1 MQEAFEKLKGVD
13 IFSLKSYMEPTGFGS
28 FNGAWVLI
36 NELFVNFFFFI
47 LNAVVGFFSLLIRI
61 LENIDLYNAYKNY
74 VFTGANAI
82 WTGFVGTANGSV
94 SDQSLV
100 GMALLALAF
109 YLFYQYFF
117 SKGSFSRSLLHVC
130 LVILIGFGYFGT
142 ISGTSGGLYL
152 LDTINNISKNIT
164 TKISNIQVN
173 YDKENTIKIGESLSD
188 SYIAETS
195 YKAYLFVN
203 TGQENGYYV
212 NSQNGK
218 EEPFD
223 DSKVLGTSNSNGSF
237 NTVKNKDRL
246 KYLDELGNGANNDSE
261 KNRWVSAMPDF
272 IFIRMF
278 YVLFKI
284 IEAIVLA
291 IPVILI
297 QLLNIFSQILVLA
310 MILLFPIVLLVSFI
324 PRMQELIFGTLKIMF
339 GGIGFP
345 AITSLLTLLIFY
357 IEKIIETFI
366 TSGFD
371 NIIKTLPSL
380 LLFGLV
386 FKLIISVVSK
396 GVIYFLLWKYKAELI
411 QLMLGSKARV
421 IANDI
426 GNHVEHGAHRTKDIV
441 SYLPS
446 KSLVAAQNLG
456 NFTLAGA
463 GFGAGVVMN
472 SKSHFQ
478 QASSLLSSKADSEF
492 TDEQDKNLDQKQAS
506 DIPLDKYPN
515 NTSTIFENKN
525 KNESEKPKQIHSFE
539 GNIQTARN
547 QEYGDQEQSNDTLI
561 SNTSTPFKNRK
572 SNQEET
578 SNPGTIPTDNNSKPI
593 PSNNISPIQE
603 NKKMNRNKDFPN
615 ETHYN
620 DPDTEFET
628 LKQEWIS
635 PFKQYRIR
643 TLEKKLEDYK
653 EPQAMYKAQG
663 SNAFTKAYRKTMTLD
678 DKLKANIERRN
689 KLTERL
695 TQLRGG

>member
-61 LENIDLYNAYKNY
+61 LENIDFYNAYKNY

-82 WTGFVGTANGSV
+82 WSGFVGSNNGSV
-94 SDQSLV
+94 SEKSLV

-152 LDTINNISKNIT
+152 LDTINNISKDIT
-164 TKISNIQVN
+164 AKISNIKVN

-223 DSKVLGTSNSNGSF
+223 DSKVLGTSNNNGTF

-324 PRMQELIFGTLKIMF
+324 PRMQDLIFGTLKIMF

-386 FKLIISVVSK
+386 FKLIISDVSK

-426 GNHVEHGAHRTKDIV
+426 GNHVEQGAHKTKEIA

-472 SKSHFQ
+472 AKTHFQ
-478 QASSLLSSKADSEF
+478 QASSLLAGKANSEF
-492 TDEQDKNLDQKQAS
+492 IDEQDKNLDQKQES
-506 DIPLDKYPN
+506 DIPLEKYQN
-515 NTSTIFENKN
+515 NTPTIFEDERDKT
-525 KNESEKPKQIHSFE
+525 EQIHSFE
-539 GNIQTARN
+539 RNIQTARN
-547 QEYGDQEQSNDTLI
+547 QEYEYQEQTNDTLS

-572 SNQEET
+572 SNQQES
-578 SNPGTIPTDNNSKPI
+578 SNPRTIPTDNNSKPI
-593 PSNNISPIQE
+593 PSNNISTIQE
-603 NKKMNRNKDFPN
+603 NNKMDGNQDFPAG
-615 ETHYN
+615 THYN
-620 DPDTEFET
+620 DPETEFET

-643 TLEKKLEDYK
+643 SLEKKLEDYK

>member
-82 WTGFVGTANGSV
+82 WSGFVGTSNGSV
-94 SDQSLV
+94 SDKSLV

-152 LDTINNISKNIT
+152 LDTINNISKDIT

-203 TGQENGYYV
+203 TGQENGHYV

-223 DSKVLGTSNSNGSF
+223 DSKVLGTSNSNGNF
-237 NTVKNKDRL
+237 NTVKNKDRM

-324 PRMQELIFGTLKIMF
+324 PRMQDLIFGTLKIMF

-426 GNHVEHGAHRTKDIV
+426 GNHVEQGAHRTKEIA
-441 SYLPS
+441 SYLPN

-472 SKSHFQ
+472 TKSRFQ
-478 QASSLLSSKADSEF
+478 QASSLLSGKANSEF
-492 TDEQDKNLDQKQAS
+492 IDEQGKNLAQNQAS
-506 DIPLDKYPN
+506 DIPLENYPN
-515 NTSTIFENKN
+515 NTPTIFENKN
-525 KNESEKPKQIHSFE
+525 ESEKTKQIHYFE
-539 GNIQTARN
+539 RNIQTARN
-547 QEYGDQEQSNDTLI
+547 QEYGDQEQSNDTLR

-578 SNPGTIPTDNNSKPI
+578 SSPRTIPTDNNSRSI
-593 PSNNISPIQE
+593 SSNNISPFQE

-615 ETHYN
+615 EIHYN
-620 DPDTEFET
+620 NPETEFET

-643 TLEKKLEDYK
+643 SLEKKLEDYK

>member
-82 WTGFVGTANGSV
+82 WSGFVGSTNGNV
-94 SDQSLV
+94 SEKSLV

-152 LDTINNISKNIT
+152 LDTINNISKDIT

-203 TGQENGYYV
+203 TGQENGYYA

-218 EEPFD
+218 EELFD
-223 DSKVLGTSNSNGSF
+223 DSKVLGTSNSSGSF

-324 PRMQELIFGTLKIMF
+324 PRMQDLIFGTLKIMF

-426 GNHVEHGAHRTKDIV
+426 GNHVEQGAHKTKEIA

-472 SKSHFQ
+472 AKSQFQ
-478 QASSLLSSKADSEF
+478 QASSLLSGKANSEF
-492 TDEQDKNLDQKQAS
+492 IDEQDKNLYQKQES
-506 DIPLDKYPN
+506 DVPLEKYQN
-515 NTSTIFENKN
+515 NTPTIFED
-525 KNESEKPKQIHSFE
+525 ESDKPEQIHFFE
-539 GNIQTARN
+539 KNIQTAKN
-547 QEYGDQEQSNDTLI
+547 QEYEYQEQTNDTLS

-578 SNPGTIPTDNNSKPI
+578 SNPKTIPTNNNSKPI

-603 NKKMNRNKDFPN
+603 NKKIDGNQDFPAGS
-615 ETHYN
+615 HYN
-620 DPDTEFET
+620 DPETEFET

-643 TLEKKLEDYK
+643 SLEKKLEDYK

-663 SNAFTKAYRKTMTLD
+663 SNSFTKAYRKTMTLD

-695 TQLRGG
+695 TQLRGE

>member
-82 WTGFVGTANGSV
+82 WSGFVGSNNGSV
-94 SDQSLV
+94 SEKSLV

-152 LDTINNISKNIT
+152 LDTINNISKDIT
-164 TKISNIQVN
+164 TKISNIKVN

-218 EEPFD
+218 EEPFY
-223 DSKVLGTSNSNGSF
+223 DSKILGTSNNTGTF

-324 PRMQELIFGTLKIMF
+324 PRMQDLIFGTLKIMF

-426 GNHVEHGAHRTKDIV
+426 GKHVEQGAHKTKEIA

-472 SKSHFQ
+472 AKTHFQ
-478 QASSLLSSKADSEF
+478 QASSLLSGKANSEF
-492 TDEQDKNLDQKQAS
+492 IDEQDKNLDQKQES
-506 DIPLDKYPN
+506 DIPLEKYQN
-515 NTSTIFENKN
+515 NTPTIFEDERDKT
-525 KNESEKPKQIHSFE
+525 EQIHSFE
-539 GNIQTARN
+539 RNIQTARN
-547 QEYGDQEQSNDTLI
+547 QEYEYQEQTNNTLS

-572 SNQEET
+572 SNQQES
-578 SNPGTIPTDNNSKPI
+578 SNPRTIPTDNNSKPI
-593 PSNNISPIQE
+593 PSNNISTIQE
-603 NKKMNRNKDFPN
+603 NNKMDGNQDFPAG
-615 ETHYN
+615 THYN
-620 DPDTEFET
+620 DPETEFET

-643 TLEKKLEDYK
+643 SLEKKLEDYK

-663 SNAFTKAYRKTMTLD
+663 SNVFTKAYRKTMTLD

>member
-82 WTGFVGTANGSV
+82 WSGFVGTANGSV
-94 SDQSLV
+94 SEKSLV

-152 LDTINNISKNIT
+152 LDTINNISKDIT

-223 DSKVLGTSNSNGSF
+223 DSKVLGTSNNNGTF
-237 NTVKNKDRL
+237 NTIKNKDRL

-324 PRMQELIFGTLKIMF
+324 PRMQDLIFGTLKIMF

-426 GNHVEHGAHRTKDIV
+426 GNHVEQGAHKTKEIA

-456 NFTLAGA
+456 NFTLTGA

-472 SKSHFQ
+472 AKSHFQ
-478 QASSLLSSKADSEF
+478 QASALLSGKANSEF
-492 TDEQDKNLDQKQAS
+492 TVEQDKNLDQKQES
-506 DIPLDKYPN
+506 DIPLEKYPN
-515 NTSTIFENKN
+515 NTPTIFKN
-525 KNESEKPKQIHSFE
+525 KNENEKPKQIHSFE
-539 GNIQTARN
+539 RNIQTARN
-547 QEYGDQEQSNDTLI
+547 QEYGEQEQSNDTLLR
-561 SNTSTPFKNRK
+561 SNTSIPFKNRK

-578 SNPGTIPTDNNSKPI
+578 SNPRTIPKDNNSKPI

-603 NKKMNRNKDFPN
+603 NKKMEENKDFPT
-615 ETHYN
+615 ETHYS

-643 TLEKKLEDYK
+643 SLEKKLEDYK

>member
-82 WTGFVGTANGSV
+82 WSGFVGSNNGSV
-94 SDQSLV
+94 SEKSLV

-152 LDTINNISKNIT
+152 LDTINNISKDIT

-203 TGQENGYYV
+203 TGQENGYYI

-223 DSKVLGTSNSNGSF
+223 DSKVLGTSNNNGTF

-284 IEAIVLA
+284 IEAVVLA

-324 PRMQELIFGTLKIMF
+324 PRMQDLIFGTLKIMF

-426 GNHVEHGAHRTKDIV
+426 GNHVEQGAHKTKEIA

-472 SKSHFQ
+472 AKTHFQ
-478 QASSLLSSKADSEF
+478 QASSLLAGKANSELI
-492 TDEQDKNLDQKQAS
+492 DEQDKHLDQKQES
-506 DIPLDKYPN
+506 DIPLEKYQN
-515 NTSTIFENKN
+515 NTPTIFEDERDKT
-525 KNESEKPKQIHSFE
+525 EQIHSFE
-539 GNIQTARN
+539 RNIQTARN
-547 QEYGDQEQSNDTLI
+547 QEYEYQEQTNDTLS

-572 SNQEET
+572 SNQQES
-578 SNPGTIPTDNNSKPI
+578 SNPRTIPTDNNSKPI

-603 NKKMNRNKDFPN
+603 NNKMDGNQDFPAG
-615 ETHYN
+615 THYN
-620 DPDTEFET
+620 DPETEFET

-643 TLEKKLEDYK
+643 SLEKKLEDYK

>member
-47 LNAVVGFFSLLIRI
+47 LNSVVGFFSLLIRI

-82 WTGFVGTANGSV
+82 WSGFVGSNNGSV
-94 SDQSLV
+94 SEKSLV
-100 GMALLALAF
+100 GMVLLALAF

-152 LDTINNISKNIT
+152 LDTINNISKDIT

-203 TGQENGYYV
+203 TGQENGYYI

-223 DSKVLGTSNSNGSF
+223 DSKVLGTSNNNGTF

-324 PRMQELIFGTLKIMF
+324 PRMQDLIFGTLKIMF

-426 GNHVEHGAHRTKDIV
+426 GNHVEQGAHKTKEIA

-472 SKSHFQ
+472 AKTHFQ
-478 QASSLLSSKADSEF
+478 QDSSLLAGKANSEF
-492 TDEQDKNLDQKQAS
+492 IDEQDKNLDQKQKS
-506 DIPLDKYPN
+506 DIPLEKYQN
-515 NTSTIFENKN
+515 NTPTIFEDERDKT
-525 KNESEKPKQIHSFE
+525 EQIHSFE
-539 GNIQTARN
+539 RNIQTARN
-547 QEYGDQEQSNDTLI
+547 QEYEYQEQTNDTLS

-572 SNQEET
+572 SNQQES
-578 SNPGTIPTDNNSKPI
+578 SNPRTIPTDNNSKPI
-593 PSNNISPIQE
+593 PSNNISTIQE
-603 NKKMNRNKDFPN
+603 NNKMDGNQDFPAG
-615 ETHYN
+615 THYN
-620 DPDTEFET
+620 DPETEFET

-643 TLEKKLEDYK
+643 SLEKKLEDYK

>member
-82 WTGFVGTANGSV
+82 WSGFVGSTNGNV
-94 SDQSLV
+94 SEKSLV

-152 LDTINNISKNIT
+152 LDTINNISKDIT

-218 EEPFD
+218 EELFD
-223 DSKVLGTSNSNGSF
+223 DSKVLGTSNSSGSF

-324 PRMQELIFGTLKIMF
+324 PRMQDLIFGTLKIMF

-426 GNHVEHGAHRTKDIV
+426 GNHVEQGAHKTKEIA

-472 SKSHFQ
+472 AKSQFQ
-478 QASSLLSSKADSEF
+478 QASSLLSGKANSEF
-492 TDEQDKNLDQKQAS
+492 IDEQDKNLYQKQES
-506 DIPLDKYPN
+506 DVPLEKYQN
-515 NTSTIFENKN
+515 NTPTIFED
-525 KNESEKPKQIHSFE
+525 ESDKPEQIHFFE
-539 GNIQTARN
+539 KNIQTAKN
-547 QEYGDQEQSNDTLI
+547 QEYEYQEQTNDTLS

-578 SNPGTIPTDNNSKPI
+578 SNPKTISTNNNSKPI

-603 NKKMNRNKDFPN
+603 NKKMDGNQDFPAGS
-615 ETHYN
+615 HYN
-620 DPDTEFET
+620 DPETEFET

-643 TLEKKLEDYK
+643 SLEKKLEDYK
-653 EPQAMYKAQG
+653 EPQEMFKAQG
-663 SNAFTKAYRKTMTLD
+663 SNSFTKAYRKTMTLD

-695 TQLRGG
+695 TQLRGE

>member
-82 WTGFVGTANGSV
+82 WSGFVGTANGSV
-94 SDQSLV
+94 SEKSLV

-152 LDTINNISKNIT
+152 LDTINNISKDIT

-212 NSQNGK
+212 NSQNSK
-218 EEPFD
+218 EELFD
-223 DSKVLGTSNSNGSF
+223 DSKVLGTSNSNGNF
-237 NTVKNKDRL
+237 NTVKNKDRM

-284 IEAIVLA
+284 IESIVLA

-324 PRMQELIFGTLKIMF
+324 PRMQDLIFGTLKIMF

-426 GNHVEHGAHRTKDIV
+426 GDHVEQGAHKTKEIA
-441 SYLPS
+441 SYLSS

-456 NFTLAGA
+456 NFTLAGS

-472 SKSHFQ
+472 AKSHFQ
-478 QASSLLSSKADSEF
+478 QASSLLSGKANSEF
-492 TDEQDKNLDQKQAS
+492 IDEQDKNLDQKQES
-506 DIPLDKYPN
+506 DVPLEKYQN
-515 NTSTIFENKN
+515 NTPTIFED
-525 KNESEKPKQIHSFE
+525 ESDKPEQIHSFE
-539 GNIQTARN
+539 RNIQTARN
-547 QEYGDQEQSNDTLI
+547 QEYEYQEQTNDTLS

-572 SNQEET
+572 SNQQES
-578 SNPGTIPTDNNSKPI
+578 SNPRTIPTDNNSKPI

-603 NKKMNRNKDFPN
+603 NNKMDRNQYFPAG
-615 ETHYN
+615 THYN
-620 DPDTEFET
+620 DPETEFET

-643 TLEKKLEDYK
+643 SLEKKLEDYK

-689 KLTERL
+689 KLTKRL